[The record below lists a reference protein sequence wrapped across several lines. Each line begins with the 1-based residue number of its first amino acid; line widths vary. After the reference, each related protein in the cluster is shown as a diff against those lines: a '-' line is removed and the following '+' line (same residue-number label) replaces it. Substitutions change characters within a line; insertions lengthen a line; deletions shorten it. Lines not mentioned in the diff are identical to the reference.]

1 MKIGSTST
9 IPAVYL
15 QNAVLTQTVEL
26 LVQRG
31 LDPDVYFNG
40 HIAFMDASASEHND
54 KLVDK
59 YFYRIRNL

>member
-1 MKIGSTST
+1 M
-9 IPAVYL
+9 
-15 QNAVLTQTVEL
+15 LTQTVEL

-40 HIAFMDASASEHND
+40 HIAFMDASAAEHND